1 MKNLITTLVLSLGMV
16 CGQLLTAQ
24 VDSSYFDSMKEQVSA
39 AELELTKLDENFFII
54 SSDAGGNILV
64 FVGSDGLSLVDTQWE
79 ALGTGITEMLASI
92 SDKPVTRVINT
103 HYHFDHVDGN
113 IFFGKDGV
121 QIIAHHKVLKR
132 LSADQVISPPFH
144 MLQPAY
150 PRGALPTV
158 TFGDNMNLYDG
169 EEVIELIH
177 FPDAHTDGDV
187 VVHFKNKDLYHTG
200 DIFVTYGLPYVDEY
214 NGGDIYVL
222 LEVIEHLISAAGPQT
237 RFLPGHGPLCTVDDL
252 SEYRDLLVSVIN
264 QARACIKEGLD
275 VDDASSRIKVDTG
288 KEGIG
293 IEATAQHIYRMAQ
306 KHK

>member
-1 MKNLITTLVLSLGMV
+1 MKNLITILVLSLGMW

-24 VDSSYFDSMKEQVSA
+24 VDSSYLDAMKEQVSG
-39 AELELTKLDENFFII
+39 AELVLTKVEENFFMI

-92 SDKPVTRVINT
+92 SEKPVIRVINT

-113 IFFGKDGV
+113 IFFGKEGV
-121 QIIAHHKVLKR
+121 QIIAHHNVLKR
-132 LSADQVISPPFH
+132 MSDDQVITPPFH
-144 MLQPAY
+144 ILQPAY
-150 PRGALPTV
+150 PREALPTV
-158 TFGDNMNLYDG
+158 SFGDNMSLYDG
-169 EEVIELIH
+169 DEVIELIH
-177 FPDAHTDGDV
+177 FPDAHTDGDA
-187 VVHFKNKDLYHTG
+187 VVHFKNTDLYHTG

-222 LEVIEHLISAAGPQT
+222 LEVIEYLISAAGPQT
-237 RFLPGHGPLCTVDDL
+237 RFVPGHGPLCTVDDL
-252 SEYRDLLVSVIN
+252 REYRDLLVSVTD
-264 QARACIKEGLD
+264 QATACIREGLD
-275 VDDASSRIKVDTG
+275 VDEAISRIRIDTG

-293 IEATAQHIYRMAQ
+293 IKATAQHIYHMAQ